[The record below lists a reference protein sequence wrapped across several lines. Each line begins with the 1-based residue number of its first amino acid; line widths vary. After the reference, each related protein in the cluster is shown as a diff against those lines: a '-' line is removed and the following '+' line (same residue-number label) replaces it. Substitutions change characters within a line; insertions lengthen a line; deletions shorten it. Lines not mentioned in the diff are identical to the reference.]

1 MTKPIIVI
9 GAGMVGVSTAL
20 WLQRAGRRVILMDRG
35 KPGMGASYGNAGLI
49 AQWAVVPIN
58 TPSIWKDAP
67 KYLLNPN
74 SPLFLKWTH
83 LPKMLPWIAKF
94 MSNANPVD
102 TDRMVNA
109 LIPLLTDAVDQHKSL
124 VSDTPLEHWI
134 SNSKFSYSYPTCADF
149 KHDAF
154 SWDMK
159 ARAGFTPTVLTGN
172 EIQDAEPILG
182 PATGCLAVLEGQGHI
197 TNPAGYITQ
206 LVAHFKTQG
215 GEFIQAE
222 VKDFIKSNGRITS
235 VETSQTNIPCMHAII
250 TAGIWSKDLMRKLN
264 LEVPLETERG
274 YHVIYKNPSQMPND
288 PMMITKGK
296 FAVNPMDMG
305 LRCAG
310 IVELGDHH
318 AGPSKQPIA
327 LLKRCATE
335 VFPTLKYSGTEEWLG
350 FRPSTPDSIPVIG
363 EIGDSGIYTGFG
375 HQHVGL
381 TAGPKTGRLLAQMI
395 TGETPNIDLKPYTPA
410 RYLG

>member
-20 WLQRAGRRVILMDRG
+20 WLQRAGHRVILMDRG

-49 AQWAVVPIN
+49 AQWAVVPVN
-58 TPSIWKDAP
+58 TPSLWKDAP

-94 MSNANPVD
+94 MSNANPAD

-109 LIPLLTDAVDQHKSL
+109 LIPLLSDAVDQHKSL
-124 VSDTPLEHWI
+124 VRDTPLEHWV
-134 SNSKFSYSYPTCADF
+134 SNSKFSYAYPTRADF
-149 KHDAF
+149 EHDAF
-154 SWDMK
+154 GWDMK

-172 EIQDAEPILG
+172 EVQYAEPILG
-182 PATGCLAVLEGQGHI
+182 PAIGCLAVLDGQGHI
-197 TNPAGYITQ
+197 TNPAGYITE
-206 LVAHFKTQG
+206 LVAHFTAQG

-222 VKDFIKSNGRITS
+222 VKDLTKTNGRITS
-235 VETSQTNIPCMHAII
+235 VETSQTSIPCTHAVI
-250 TAGIWSKDLMRKLN
+250 TAGIWSKDLMRKLG
-264 LEVPLETERG
+264 LSVPLETERG

-310 IVELGDHH
+310 TVELGDHH

-327 LLKRCATE
+327 LLKRFAAE
-335 VFPTLKYSGTEEWLG
+335 IFPTLTYSETEDWLG
-350 FRPSTPDSIPVIG
+350 FRPSTPDSVPLIG
-363 EIGDSGIYTGFG
+363 EIGNSGIYAGFG

-381 TAGPKTGRLLAQMI
+381 TAGPRTGRLLAQMI
-395 TGETPNIDLKPYTPA
+395 TGDVPNIDTEPYAPA

>member
-49 AQWAVVPIN
+49 AQWAVVPVN

-67 KYLLNPN
+67 KYLPNPN

-94 MSNANPVD
+94 LSNANPVD

-134 SNSKFSYSYPTCADF
+134 STSKFSYSYPTCADF
-149 KHDAF
+149 EHDAF

-159 ARAGFTPTVLTGN
+159 ACAGFTPTVLTGN

-197 TNPAGYITQ
+197 TNPSGYITQ
-206 LVAHFKTQG
+206 LGAHFMTQG

-222 VKDFIKSNGRITS
+222 VKDFIKSNGHITS
-235 VETSQTNIPCMHAII
+235 VETSQTNIPCMHAVI

-363 EIGDSGIYTGFG
+363 EIGNSGIYTGFG

-395 TGETPNIDLKPYTPA
+395 TGEAPNIDLKPYTPA